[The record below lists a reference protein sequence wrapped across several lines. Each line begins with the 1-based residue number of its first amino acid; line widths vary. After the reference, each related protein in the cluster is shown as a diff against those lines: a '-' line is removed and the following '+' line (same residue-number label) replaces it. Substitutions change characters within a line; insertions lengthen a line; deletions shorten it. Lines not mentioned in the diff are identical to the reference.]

1 MSPKRKSS
9 GSGIGSISKSSPV
22 RITKEHGARGA
33 MTAASGNTS
42 IVEKSNEIITYSPTK
57 KTTGKA
63 TANVKH

>member
-9 GSGIGSISKSSPV
+9 GSGVGNISKSSPV

-42 IVEKSNEIITYSPTK
+42 IVEKSKEIVAYSPIK
-57 KTTGKA
+57 KTTAKA
-63 TANVKH
+63 TNVTQ